1 MNAEKI
7 KSIVGVLQE
16 YQNIKYAYLFGSQ
29 VGENAGPLSD
39 IDIAVY
45 VVPKAKPD
53 FLLEVYA
60 KLSPVLK
67 KNEIDLVDLADPAVS
82 PLLKYSVVKEGLL
95 LFEREPYL
103 LQTIPSIL
111 NIYFDT
117 KLSLHL

>member
-1 MNAEKI
+1 MNAEMI
-7 KSIVGVLQE
+7 QSIVDILQE
-16 YQNIKYAYLFGSQ
+16 YPEIKYAYLFGSQ
-29 VGENAGPLSD
+29 VGENAVPLSD

-67 KNEIDLVDLADPAVS
+67 KNDIDLIDLADPTLS
-82 PLLKYSVVKEGLL
+82 PLLKYNVVKEGLL
-95 LFEREPYL
+95 LFEREPYR
-103 LQTIPSIL
+103 LQTIPAIL